1 MIIRKAK
8 QRVANTS
15 KPVVLIAEELSP
27 ATIEAL
33 GPDFEVRHCNGA
45 DRGELLTALAA
56 GVDAVLIRSA
66 TKMDAEAIAAAK
78 GLKVIARAGVGLD
91 NVEIPAAT
99 AAGVMVVNAPTS
111 NIVSAA
117 ELAITLLLA
126 SARFISPAH
135 AALRAGKWARSKY
148 TGAEIFE
155 KTLGIVGFG
164 RIGQLVAARM
174 QAFGMDVVA
183 YDPYLAPAR
192 AAQLNVRLVDL
203 DELLRVSDFI
213 TIHLPKTK
221 ETANLIGVEALTKV
235 KPTVRIINAA
245 RGGVLDET
253 ALYNALK
260 EGRVAGAG
268 LDVFAT
274 EPCTDSPLFELEN
287 VVATPHLGASTDE
300 AQERAGIAV
309 AVSVRKAL
317 AGELVPDAVN
327 VKGGAIHEEIRPS
340 LPLVEKMAQLATT
353 LGGELPAS
361 ISVHV
366 RGDISEFD
374 STILATSALKGA
386 LIAVG
391 SEDVTYVNAP
401 GLAAERGITSSVTT
415 DPESPLY
422 RSMISLH
429 AALPNGKSIIV
440 DGTLM
445 GIRKVEKIIAIDKFD
460 LDLPPT
466 ANLLFLRYGDR
477 PGVVGTVGSVLG
489 KAGINIGG
497 MQVARDEAGGE
508 ALMAITV
515 DSSLTAELVA
525 SVQRETGAE
534 FVRSVD
540 LVS

>member
-1 MIIRKAK
+1 MITRK
-8 QRVANTS
+8 VMHPVV

-27 ATIEAL
+27 ATMEAL

-45 DRGELLTALAA
+45 DRGELLAALAA

-66 TKMDAEAIAAAK
+66 TKMDTEAIAAAK

-135 AALRAGKWARSKY
+135 AALRDGKWARSKY
-148 TGAEIFE
+148 TGVEIFE

-221 ETANLIGVEALTKV
+221 ETANLIGEEALRKV

-245 RGGVLDET
+245 RGGVLDEA
-253 ALYNALK
+253 ALYTALK
-260 EGRVAGAG
+260 EGRVGGAG

-274 EPCTDSPLFELEN
+274 EPCTDSPLFELDN

-366 RGDISEFD
+366 RGDISEYD
-374 STILATSALKGA
+374 SSILATSALKGA

-401 GLAAERGITSSVTT
+401 GLAAERGVTSTVDT

-477 PGVVGTVGSVLG
+477 PGVVGAVGSVLG
-489 KAGINIGG
+489 KAGVNIAG
-497 MQVARDEAGGE
+497 MQVARDVEGGE

-515 DSSLTAELVA
+515 DSSISADVLSAVA
-525 SVQRETGAE
+525 KETGAD
-534 FVRSVD
+534 FVRSVN

>member
-1 MIIRKAK
+1 MITKK
-8 QRVANTS
+8 VAHHVA

-27 ATIEAL
+27 ATLEAL
-33 GPDFEVRHCNGA
+33 GPDFEVRHCDGA
-45 DRGELLTALAA
+45 NRAELLPALAA

-91 NVEIPAAT
+91 NVDIPAST

-117 ELAITLLLA
+117 ELAIALILA
-126 SARFISPAH
+126 SARFVSPAH
-135 AALRAGKWARSKY
+135 AALRNGKWARSKY
-148 TGAEIFE
+148 TGAELFE

-164 RIGQLVAARM
+164 RIGQLVAHRM
-174 QAFGMDVVA
+174 QAFGMNVVA
-183 YDPYLAPAR
+183 YDPYLQPAR
-192 AAQLNVRLVDL
+192 AAQLGVTLMELDDL
-203 DELLRVSDFI
+203 LAASDFI

-221 ETANLIGVEALTKV
+221 ETANLIGVEALKKV
-235 KPTVRIINAA
+235 KPSVRIINAA
-245 RGGVLDET
+245 RGGVLDEA
-253 ALYNALK
+253 ALFDAIT

-268 LDVFAT
+268 LDVFAS
-274 EPCTDSPLFELEN
+274 EPCTDSPLFTLDQ

-327 VKGGAIHEEIRPS
+327 VKGGAIHEDIRPS
-340 LPLVEKMAQLATT
+340 LPLVEKMAQIAA
-353 LGGELPAS
+353 GIAGELPVS
-361 ISVHV
+361 MEITV
-366 RGDISEFD
+366 RGDISGHD
-374 STILATSALKGA
+374 SSVLAISALKGA
-386 LIAVG
+386 LTAIG

-401 GLAAERGITSSVTT
+401 GIAAERGITSSVST
-415 DPESPLY
+415 DAESPEY

-429 AALPNGKSIIV
+429 CSLSNGKSLKV

-445 GIRKVEKIIAIDKFD
+445 GIRKVEKIIAVDQFD

-466 ANLLFLRYGDR
+466 ENMLFLRYSDR
-477 PGVVGTVGSVLG
+477 PGIVGAVGNILG
-489 KAGINIGG
+489 TSKINIAG
-497 MQVARDEAGGE
+497 MQVSRDSVGGE

-515 DSSLTAELVA
+515 DSPVSDELIAAVA
-525 SVQRETGAE
+525 KETGAGS
-534 FVRSVD
+534 VRSVT
-540 LVS
+540 LVN

>member
-1 MIIRKAK
+1 VTITKKEA
-8 QRVANTS
+8 QRVA
-15 KPVVLIAEELSP
+15 KPIVLIAEELSP
-27 ATIEAL
+27 ATLEAL
-33 GPDFEVRHCNGA
+33 GPDFEVVNCDGA
-45 DRGELLTALAA
+45 NRPELLAALAK

-91 NVEIPAAT
+91 NVDIPAAT

-117 ELAITLLLA
+117 ELAISLLMA

-135 AALRAGKWARSKY
+135 AALRNGKWARSKY

-164 RIGQLVAARM
+164 RIGQLVAHRM

-183 YDPYLAPAR
+183 YDPYLQPAR
-192 AAQLNVRLVDL
+192 AAQLGVRLVEL
-203 DELLRVSDFI
+203 DELLKISDFI

-221 ETANLIGVEALTKV
+221 ETANLIGVEALKKV
-235 KPTVRIINAA
+235 KPSVRIINAA
-245 RGGVLDET
+245 RGGVLDEV
-253 ALYNALK
+253 ALFDAIT

-268 LDVFAT
+268 LDVFST
-274 EPCTDSPLFELEN
+274 EPCTDSPLFTLDQ

-340 LPLVEKMAQLATT
+340 LPLVEKMAQIATAIA
-353 LGGELPAS
+353 GEAPVSMDLT
-361 ISVHV
+361 V
-366 RGDISEFD
+366 RGDISGHD
-374 STILATSALKGA
+374 SSILATSALKGA
-386 LIAVG
+386 LLACG
-391 SEDVTYVNAP
+391 LSDVTYVNAP
-401 GLAAERGITSSVTT
+401 ALAAERGVTSAVAT
-415 DPESPLY
+415 DPESPEY
-422 RSMISLH
+422 RSMISLR
-429 AALPNGKSIIV
+429 AALADGKIVTV

-445 GIRKVEKIIAIDKFD
+445 GIRKVEKIIAIDGFD

-466 ANLLFLRYGDR
+466 ENLLFLRYSDK
-477 PGVVGTVGSVLG
+477 PGVVGAVGNALG
-489 KAGINIGG
+489 KAGINIAG
-497 MQVARDEAGGE
+497 MQVARSAAGGD

-515 DSSLTAELVA
+515 DSLISDDITE
-525 SVQRETGAE
+525 SVKKETGANV
-534 FVRSVD
+534 VRSVT
-540 LVS
+540 LVG